1 MSALKIKSQQLEAD
15 SEGFAELLATIAHDG
30 AHTVTVTGRVDYRHS
45 VAMLALLARGVRV
58 LSRDGRCLTAREVS
72 PDVAL
77 RYGAWE
83 RMSEL
88 RHTVRRLKVKETRR
102 GELQQSWREISA
114 AVRACSPDARA
125 RVLQTIA

>member
-1 MSALKIKSQQLEAD
+1 MTDDLIARLSSDLKPVRPMAMQR
-15 SEGFAELLATIAHDG
+15 LLLGATLLSGVVA
-30 AHTVTVTGRVDYRHS
+30 V